1 MRIRTASLLFVV
13 AAGLLFGCKKS
24 DSVVGPDACQLTSTR
39 AQAFSDALTTYSK
52 TPTAANCTA
61 FKTAGS
67 AYLDAAASCTTVNQA
82 DLTNA
87 RKELNDIKC

>member
-1 MRIRTASLLFVV
+1 MRIRTTSLAFAV
-13 AAGLLFGCKKS
+13 AVALLFGCKKS
-24 DSVVGPDACQLTSTR
+24 DTVVGPDACQLTSTR
-39 AQAFSDALTTYSK
+39 AQAFSDALTAYSK
-52 TPTAANCTA
+52 AQTPANCTA

-82 DLTNA
+82 DLTSA